1 MMLTFFPLLAPVLA
15 SLLFLMAALSLRII
29 TVTKVDQSVEAAP
42 VAPKKAFRAFEA
54 VIDRIGRVAEGGLG
68 FLYPASRRRL
78 LIRTLDAAGHPEGL
92 TPSLFIQRHSGFIV
106 VAVLVAIPFLLQGN
120 FIIAAIF
127 GIGLSEWMWIWILLS
142 ARDRRAEVESS
153 LPDFLDVLGVTVSSG
168 MSFRK
173 SIETVTEFYDGPL
186 AEELST
192 VLYEMGVGIPR
203 RQAFSSMRERVPSD
217 AMDSFVT
224 AILQAEELGVQ
235 LSDALA
241 SIAVEVRR
249 DHAAQVKRQA
259 GRATAKVS
267 LIATVLVVPGA
278 VILMF
283 ASLFLPILQ
292 SGAFNAFLG

>member
-1 MMLTFFPLLAPVLA
+1 MLTFFPILAPVLA
-15 SLLFLMAALSLRII
+15 SMLFLLAAWSLRII

-42 VAPKKAFRAFEA
+42 TAQKKAFRAFEA
-54 VIDRIGRVAEGGLG
+54 VIDRIGEVAQGGLG
-68 FLYPASRRRL
+68 FLYPPSRRRL
-78 LIRTLDAAGHPEGL
+78 LIRTLDGAGHPEGL

-106 VAVLVAIPFLLQGN
+106 VAVLVAVPFLIQGN
-120 FIIAAIF
+120 VLMAAIF
-127 GIGLSEWMWIWILLS
+127 GIGLAEWMWIWILLS
-142 ARDRRAEVESS
+142 AKDRRAEVESS

-173 SIETVTEFYDGPL
+173 SIQTVTQFYDGPL

-217 AMDSFVT
+217 SMDSFVT

-235 LSDALA
+235 LSDALT

-249 DHAAQVKRQA
+249 DHAAQVRRQA

-278 VILMF
+278 VVLMF